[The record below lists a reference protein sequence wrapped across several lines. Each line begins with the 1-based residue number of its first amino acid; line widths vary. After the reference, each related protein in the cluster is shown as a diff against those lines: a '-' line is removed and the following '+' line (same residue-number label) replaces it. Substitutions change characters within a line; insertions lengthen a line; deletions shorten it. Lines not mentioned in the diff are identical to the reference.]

1 MIRQSAHVSGYSL
14 KLCNFAPSFTAMILQ
29 LDSLYEPI
37 FVQRQ
42 CPYGEALILALNIES
57 IPVVFCCGSTQS
69 SLWGGINSGTEDR
82 IYNSHILLLIATPQQ
97 IAAPQNKSQCVL
109 MPLQWGRLW
118 IWPGYSG
125 PAYLLCT
132 MWYTYEDN
140 ENTNEL
146 PLPLAETSTGP
157 TINFPQLTMSY

>member
-1 MIRQSAHVSGYSL
+1 MPLSG
-14 KLCNFAPSFTAMILQ
+14 KHSF
-29 LDSLYEPI
+29 
-37 FVQRQ
+37 
-42 CPYGEALILALNIES
+42 LALNGVL
-57 IPVVFCCGSTQS
+57 PVVFCCGSTQS

-132 MWYTYEDN
+132 MWYTYEGN

-157 TINFPQLTMSY
+157 TINFPRSSDHVLLKAVLVIEKDSMLDWDWLDAD